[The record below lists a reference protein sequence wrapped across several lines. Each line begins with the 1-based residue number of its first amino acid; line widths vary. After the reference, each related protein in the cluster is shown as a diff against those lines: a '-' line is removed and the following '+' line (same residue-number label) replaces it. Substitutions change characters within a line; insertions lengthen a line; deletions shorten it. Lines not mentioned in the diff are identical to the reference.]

1 MAYPSPPEPS
11 LQPVHADPGPA
22 PGQRGRRIRHGLV
35 AVLLAGTTLGTPLV
49 ASSAGRA
56 SPPGQATGAIRPQ
69 MPTQRLADFTGLVKQ
84 VKPAVVS
91 ITSILKADTAEE
103 EGGGHPQLP
112 FPFQVPQNPHRT
124 VEARG
129 SGFIISPDGLVVTNN
144 HVVKG
149 ATSVTVML
157 DDGTALPAKIV
168 GRDSR
173 TDLALLRVKPTGRLP
188 FIQLGDSDD
197 VEPGQ
202 WVVAVGNP
210 FGLGGTVTAG
220 IVSARGRDIGEGPYD
235 SFLQIDAPINMGNSG
250 GPLFSQDGKVVGVN
264 TAIFSPSGGSVGI
277 GFAIPSD
284 VVRSVVA
291 QLQAHGKVTR
301 SYLGVEA
308 QQITPAMA
316 RALSLPGPAGTP
328 PVGALVASVS
338 QDSPAEKAGIKPGD
352 VLTAIDGQTVASPRD
367 LAIKVA
373 SVTPGSDAK
382 LSLIRNG
389 AVQTV
394 SAHLARL
401 GREAG
406 GGTPEEGQPG
416 GSDGS
421 IGVALAALT
430 PDLRQQLGLDESVR
444 GVVVRGVKS
453 GSAADQAGIR
463 PGDVI
468 LGVGSQLVGSPHDA
482 ANAVHAALKHD
493 QSVALRI
500 LRDGH
505 DAFVAVSP
513 ADQAAGGGGA
523 ASGDNGG
530 AASGEGGGA
539 ASGDDDSQDGQ
550 QG

>member
-1 MAYPSPPEPS
+1 
-11 LQPVHADPGPA
+11 
-22 PGQRGRRIRHGLV
+22 
-35 AVLLAGTTLGTPLV
+35 
-49 ASSAGRA
+49 
-56 SPPGQATGAIRPQ
+56 
-69 MPTQRLADFTGLVKQ
+69 MPTQRLADFTGLVRQ

-91 ITSILKADTAEE
+91 ITSILKADAVEDE

-149 ATSVTVML
+149 ATSVTVAL
-157 DDGTALPAKIV
+157 DDGTSLVAKVV

-173 TDLALLRVKPTGRLP
+173 TDLALLRVKPSGRLP
-188 FIQLGDSDD
+188 FIQLGESDD
-197 VEPGQ
+197 VQPGQ

-250 GPLFSQDGKVVGVN
+250 GPLFTQDGKVVGVN

-284 VVRSVVA
+284 VVRNVVA
-291 QLQAHGKVTR
+291 QLEAHGKVTR

-316 RALSLPGPAGTP
+316 RALSLPSQAGAPA
-328 PVGALVASVS
+328 GALVASVS

-352 VLTAIDGQTVASPRD
+352 VLTAINGQTVATPRD

-373 SVTPGSDAK
+373 AVTPGSDAK
-382 LSLIRNG
+382 LSVIRNG

-394 SAHLARL
+394 SAHLATL
-401 GREAG
+401 GRDAG
-406 GGTPEEGQPG
+406 ASPGGDGQPDA
-416 GSDGS
+416 SHGS

-430 PDLRQQLGLDESVR
+430 PDLRQQLGLDDSVH
-444 GVVVRGVKS
+444 GVVVHGVKP

-468 LGVGSQLVGSPHDA
+468 LGVGSQLVSSPRDA
-482 ANAVHAALKHD
+482 VSAVHAALKHD

-500 LRDGH
+500 LRDGRG
-505 DAFVAVSP
+505 AFVAVSP
-513 ADQAAGGGGA
+513 SSSDANGDG
-523 ASGDNGG
+523 SG
-530 AASGEGGGA
+530 
-539 ASGDDDSQDGQ
+539 ASGDDDSGADSQDGQ

>member
-1 MAYPSPPEPS
+1 MAIPSRLDPS
-11 LQPVHADPGPA
+11 SPRQRSTPA
-22 PGQRGRRIRHGLV
+22 SASYRAGRRARHGLA
-35 AVLLAGTTLGTPLV
+35 AVLLAGTMLGAP
-49 ASSAGRA
+49 AAGWA
-56 SPPGQATGAIRPQ
+56 SPPAQAATQASGAISPQ
-69 MPTQRLADFTGLVKQ
+69 MPAQRLADFTGLVKQ

-91 ITSILKADTAEE
+91 ITSMLKADAAEDE
-103 EGGGHPQLP
+103 EGGAHPQLP
-112 FPFQVPQNPHRT
+112 FPFQTPQNPHHT
-124 VEARG
+124 IEARG

-149 ATSVTVML
+149 ATSVSVML
-157 DDGTALPAKIV
+157 DDGTALTAKVI

-188 FIQLGDSDD
+188 FIQLGDSDE

-235 SFLQIDAPINMGNSG
+235 SFLQIDAPINLGNSG
-250 GPLFSQDGKVVGVN
+250 GPLFTQDGKVVGVN

-284 VVRSVVA
+284 VVRNVVA

-308 QQITPAMA
+308 QQVTPAMA
-316 RALSLPGPAGTP
+316 RALSLPSPAGAPT
-328 PVGALVASVS
+328 GALVASVS

-352 VLTAIDGQTVASPRD
+352 VLTAINGQTVATPRD

-373 SVTPGSDAK
+373 AVTPGSDAK
-382 LSLIRNG
+382 LSVIRNG
-389 AVQTV
+389 AAQTI
-394 SAHLARL
+394 SAHLATL
-401 GREAG
+401 GRDG
-406 GGTPEEGQPG
+406 GGGGATGNGQTEG
-416 GSDGS
+416 SNAS

-430 PDLRQQLGLDESVR
+430 PDLRQQLGLDESIR
-444 GVVVRGVKS
+444 GVVVHGVRS

-463 PGDVI
+463 PGDII
-468 LGVGSQLVGSPHDA
+468 LGIGSQLVSSPRDA
-482 ANAVHAALKHD
+482 VTAVHAALKHD

-513 ADQAAGGGGA
+513 SGPDAGGDG
-523 ASGDNGG
+523 S
-530 AASGEGGGA
+530 GA